1 MPVNEFNELSNR
13 QGIRGMEIKQRVRH
27 RLRAN
32 GLSIEGYRQLINGE
46 PIGSPEDR
54 EVIISLVVGPAIKE
68 VAAQYDAEQAAV
80 AGQSL
85 TASEVSSS
93 S

>member
-27 RLRAN
+27 RLQAN
-32 GLSIEGYRQLINGE
+32 GLSMEGYRQLINGE
-46 PIGSPEDR
+46 QIGSPEDR
-54 EVIISLVVGPAIKE
+54 EVIINLVIGPAIKE
-68 VAAQYDAEQAAV
+68 VAAEYDAEQAAV

-85 TASEVSSS
+85 TAPEVSSS